1 MWRDHIVAF
10 KSSTEGQRTVTET
23 YNGLKKKE
31 IKSATPLLLKQAAKY
46 FLEELLLEN
55 SANGIEGKKSGLGH
69 RQYIL
74 GMSLPWFE

>member
-1 MWRDHIVAF
+1 MPF

-31 IKSATPLLLKQAAKY
+31 IKSATPLLLVQAAKY

-55 SANGIEGKKSGLGH
+55 SANGIEGKKIWFG
-69 RQYIL
+69 
-74 GMSLPWFE
+74 SLTVHFGYEPAMI